1 MAGTRKT
8 AVAVVLAALALTAT
22 ACNDNADKGADKNAA
37 PAAPT
42 SAAAT
47 TPAGTPSA
55 APTGGAKPEKAS
67 PAVYLEQV
75 TQKTGAAK
83 SAKITE
89 TITIGDNAM
98 KGTGAVS
105 WADGLQ
111 GELTMDMSRSPMG
124 KLISVLTGSES
135 ASYRFTKDGMYMR
148 VDGDALGALDGKHW
162 LHYSAADQAK
172 ASGGTTEQ
180 FKDADPVDGVRR
192 LIATGKVTE
201 VGDETVAGKA
211 TTHYSGVLNA
221 DEIAKASGKGLS
233 QEKLDQ
239 IKQKL
244 AASGITSERIDVWV
258 DTDQLVVQRTETG
271 DTAAGAFKA
280 SVLYSDYGT
289 RVETTAPPAS
299 DVAEASALS
308 KAGKGAGTATG

>member
-42 SAAAT
+42 PAAAT

-89 TITIGDNAM
+89 TITIGDIAM
-98 KGTGAVS
+98 KGTGAIS

-111 GELTMDMSRSPMG
+111 GDLTMDMSGSPLG
-124 KLISVLTGSES
+124 KGIALLTGSES
-135 ASYRFTKDGMYMR
+135 APYRFTKDGMYLR
-148 VDGDALGALDGKHW
+148 VGGDAVQVLDGKHW
-162 LHYSAADQAK
+162 VHYSAADQAK
-172 ASGGTTEQ
+172 ASGGTANQ
-180 FKDADPVDGVRR
+180 FKDADPVEGVRL
-192 LIATGKVTE
+192 LIATGKVAE
-201 VGDETVAGKA
+201 VGEETVAGKA

-221 DEIAKASGKGLS
+221 DDIAKASGKGLS
-233 QEKLDQ
+233 QEKLDG

-271 DTAAGAFKA
+271 DTSAGAFKA

-289 RVETTAPPAS
+289 AVNTTAPAAS
-299 DVAEASALS
+299 DVVEASALAKLS
-308 KAGKGAGTATG
+308 KGGGAS